1 MAVQWTNQK
10 NKKLVEAFMSVNT
23 GEQMQS
29 FLRDLL
35 TEDEIAECANRLH
48 VASLLLQGVSYVDI
62 EKETKMSSTTIARI
76 SKWLHQG
83 AGGYRAVLAK
93 ISSHK

>member
-1 MAVQWTNQK
+1 MAVQWNTHK

-35 TEDEIAECANRLH
+35 TEDEIGECANRFH
-48 VASLLLQGVSYVDI
+48 VAALLSEGVSYVDI
-62 EKETKMSSTTIARI
+62 EKETGMSSTTIARI
-76 SKWLHQG
+76 SKWLHEG
-83 AGGYRAVLAK
+83 AGGYRAILAK
-93 ISSHK
+93 VHSGK